1 MKEYDV
7 YFSIYGKKLKTT
19 VLARNEGEAME
30 YVRSKLLFHKITLKQ
45 DDHLEQLKNILGL

>member
-19 VLARNEGEAME
+19 VLAPNEGEAME
-30 YVRSKLLFHKITLKQ
+30 YVRSKLLFHKITPKQ

>member
-19 VLARNEGEAME
+19 VLARNGGYGYE
-30 YVRSKLLFHKITLKQ
+30 
-45 DDHLEQLKNILGL
+45 